1 MATGI
6 EQPATAELRAEKKA
20 RNTEVI
26 YDRGPIGDR
35 SRVIGLDE
43 SKSITNRKRM
53 KRPWARE
60 ALLAALAAETLDDK
74 GRKTRKLR
82 MIIDRLINAAI
93 DGQPWAI
100 QEVMNRVDGKPA
112 QLHSNDP
119 DNPLPGTYANF
130 NEVRVMFVDKDG
142 QPVDPPEMKDITP
155 GS

>member
-6 EQPATAELRAEKKA
+6 EQPATAEIRADKKA
-20 RNTEVI
+20 RAVEVL
-26 YDRGPIGDR
+26 YDKKVLSP
-35 SRVIGLDE
+35 DE
-43 SKSITNRKRM
+43 SRSVENRKRM

-60 ALLAALAAETLDDK
+60 ALMTALAAETLDDK
-74 GRKTRKLR
+74 GRKTKKLR
-82 MIIDRLINAAI
+82 MIIERLINAAM

-112 QLHSNDP
+112 QVHSNDP
-119 DNPLPGTYANF
+119 DNPMPGAFANF

-142 QPVDPPEMKDITP
+142 NPVDPPANMKDITP